1 MNERQKKNFRIYEA
15 ISHELAMDAADKG
28 TDLTP
33 TERAEAYRFA
43 DEFRASIHAKWRA
56 DRAVQMKQRV
66 RPSILALARDAVERW
81 LGEVFAAHPSALL
94 AHRDLT
100 ELSDDDL
107 RTALEDA
114 LTLSERMS

>member
-15 ISHELAMDAADKG
+15 VSHEAAMDAAESG
-28 TDLTP
+28 VGLTDE
-33 TERAEAYRFA
+33 ERAEAYRFA
-43 DEFRASIHAKWRA
+43 AEFRATIQNKRRVERA
-56 DRAVQMKQRV
+56 AQMKERV
-66 RPSILALARDAVERW
+66 RPSILVLAREAVERW
-81 LGEVFAAHPSALL
+81 IHELVAAYPNAVI

-114 LTLSERMS
+114 LTLIERMS